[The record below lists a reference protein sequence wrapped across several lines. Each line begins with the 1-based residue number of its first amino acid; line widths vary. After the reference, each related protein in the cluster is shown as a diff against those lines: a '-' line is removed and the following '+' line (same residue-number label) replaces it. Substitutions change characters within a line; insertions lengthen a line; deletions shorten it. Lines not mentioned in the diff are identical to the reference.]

1 MIFLLSPDTE
11 FLSTGISK
19 RLTLN
24 YKELFFTYKKVL
36 VLKWNTKHIIQI
48 ISNIN
53 HYIFKSAQSSNLESA
68 GQENHTDTIDHAL
81 AALDMESL
89 ADKSDASK
97 PATNFVVEVGLTLGP
112 IVNNIAAISLS
123 ESKSTTNRGLEEVL
137 APRPVNPDIM
147 QESVS

>member
-1 MIFLLSPDTE
+1 MIFLLSPNTE

-112 IVNNIAAISLS
+112 IVNNIAAISLL
-123 ESKSTTNRGLEEVL
+123 ESKSTTNRGLEEAL

-147 QESVS
+147 QKSVS